1 MKKNSFNHRSV
12 WVTVVLFAATT
23 MMTVFTACADKDL
36 PVITPQ
42 SQMKQDLVGTW
53 FGSYAQQETLTKYG
67 LKHHIVK
74 AEQALTFNADG
85 TGICSKILSNA
96 ANEPITL
103 FGGSKNTLNGR
114 FHYVVGK
121 DSVITITRDGDG
133 DASNPKTWELRFG
146 TEGLTGTDGI
156 TPYELRSADE
166 EWQAYI
172 ASQEE
177 RFNKTSGKFSAESN
191 PSFLTDWQNCED
203 VYIEGI
209 AERQYTPWAGFSYSD
224 IGDHVRFDVQKE
236 AGWEMAFCQLN
247 DPQNKNARLFG
258 LYNRYTGIL
267 RVFSYVLDP
276 GLQHYGKEMGYKF
289 MTDGTN
295 NLPRYP
301 FYNSME
307 YAIPICHDYNNGSTF
322 DKGVILKN
330 GKTPYKPF
338 EVMISAY
345 TTHTKPTG
353 VTAGWH
359 CTDYNFSG
367 FTERCINWAGDN
379 PEEIKKDKRTLLTI
393 TPYTTDEDEVLLTGS
408 ILGNLKGE
416 FTDPEVH
423 KEVTGTTISTI
434 TQLVGTLASGYTGI
448 FGLINTGYAMQN
460 LCSSLRRNTDYT
472 GVGEDYD
479 ESGLLST
486 YTIGNLFMG
495 GLLLNGA
502 ATIMKVVDQFAGK
515 PNEKVT
521 VTPGKID
528 MVINAKV
535 DLSGTIS
542 HWNSINDAGLRI
554 TPELLST
561 TKPSKNEID
570 SMWFGSGC
578 FGIAEDPVIYISKE
592 DLLTVKDRINITKK
606 GGSVESALFRND
618 SVRLVSFLDPRT
630 VKVCLNTDLY
640 HGIDSVHV
648 LINYGVDL
656 NRPVGNTDCYRQMLK
671 LGERPT
677 FSIMPTKGGDQ
688 LSFMTTPKLHVMNKA
703 EVLNN
708 DFYTE
713 NAPDSVKL
721 DHQLYTAHND
731 SLPFYGRVGR
741 VADKRIVMD
750 PQVFVPFSHEENS
763 STVYDAIAPDF
774 VVTVTVAFKCDEVPD
789 GVFFSQAYIPKIELI
804 GHNDLATF
812 YDELKK
818 YSDKSLNNQAVG
830 TVFNASNIKVYDHS
844 GEAILAKTLNI
855 LNKCK

>member
-1 MKKNSFNHRSV
+1 MKKSSMIYRSV
-12 WVTVVLFAATT
+12 WAAAVLLAATT
-23 MMTVFTACADKDL
+23 MMTVFTACAEKDL
-36 PVITPQ
+36 PGPSPQ
-42 SQMKQDLVGTW
+42 SQMKQELVGTW
-53 FGSYAQQETLTKYG
+53 FGTYPQQETLTKYG

-85 TGICSKILSNA
+85 TGTCSKILTNA

-103 FGGSKNTLNGR
+103 FGGSKNTRNGR
-114 FHYVVGK
+114 FHYTVGN

-133 DASNPKTWELRFG
+133 DASNPKTWKLRFG
-146 TEGLTGTDGI
+146 IEGLTGTDGI

-166 EWQAYI
+166 KWQAYI

-177 RFNKTSGKFSAESN
+177 LFNKTSGKFSAESN

-203 VYIEGI
+203 VYLEGI

-276 GLQHYGKEMGYKF
+276 GQQGYGREMGYKF

-295 NLPRYP
+295 NLPRYS

-307 YAIPICHDYNNGSTF
+307 YAIPICHDYNHANTF
-322 DKGVILKN
+322 DKGVILKT
-330 GKTPYKPF
+330 GETPYKPF

-359 CTDYNFSG
+359 CTDYDFSG

-393 TPYTTDEDEVLLTGS
+393 TPYTTDEEEVLLTGS

-423 KEVTGTTISTI
+423 KEVTGTTLSTI
-434 TQLVGTLASGYTGI
+434 TQLVGTLAGGYSGLFSALGSGYG
-448 FGLINTGYAMQN
+448 MQN
-460 LCSSLRRNTDYT
+460 ACKNLRGVPGQGAIGAQLIGGLSIGALVAS
-472 GVGEDYD
+472 GVG
-479 ESGLLST
+479 
-486 YTIGNLFMG
+486 TIVK
-495 GLLLNGA
+495 
-502 ATIMKVVDQFAGK
+502 IVDQFAGK

-528 MVINAKV
+528 MAINAKV

-542 HWNSINDAGLRI
+542 RWNSINDAGLRI

-578 FGIAEDPVIYISKE
+578 FGLAEDPVIYISKE

-606 GGSVESALFRND
+606 GGSIESALFRND
-618 SVRLVSFLDPRT
+618 SVRLVSFLDPRS

-671 LGERPT
+671 LDERPT

-688 LSFMTTPKLHVMNKA
+688 LSFMTTPKLHVMRKA
-703 EVLNN
+703 EVLKN

-731 SLPFYGRVGR
+731 SLPIYGRVHR

-750 PQVFVPFSHEENS
+750 PQVFVPFRHEENS

-774 VVTVTVAFKCDEVPD
+774 LVTVTVAFRCEEVPD
-789 GVFFSQAYIPKIELI
+789 GVFFSQVYIPKIELI

-844 GEAILAKTLNI
+844 GEAFLGKTLNI

>member
-1 MKKNSFNHRSV
+1 MKTIRLLNRSA
-12 WVTVVLFAATT
+12 WAAAALFVATT
-23 MMTVFTACADKDL
+23 VLTGLTACAEKDVPAVTPDK
-36 PVITPQ
+36 Q
-42 SQMKQDLVGTW
+42 FSQDLVGKW
-53 FGSYAQQETLTKYG
+53 LGSYPQKETIIKHG
-67 LKHHIVK
+67 IKHHIVK
-74 AEQALTFNADG
+74 AEQVLTFNADG

-103 FGGSKNTLNGR
+103 FGGSKNTRDGR
-114 FHYVVGK
+114 FHYTVGK

-133 DASNPKTWELRFG
+133 DASNPKTWQLRFG

-166 EWQAYI
+166 EWQTYI
-172 ASQEE
+172 AHQEE
-177 RFNKTSGKFSAESN
+177 RFNKTSGKFSAELN
-191 PSFLTDWQNCED
+191 PSFLTNWQNCD
-203 VYIEGI
+203 TVYIEGI
-209 AERQYTPWAGFSYSD
+209 ANSQYTPWGGFSYSD

-247 DPQNKNARLFG
+247 DSQNKNARLFG

-276 GLQHYGKEMGYKF
+276 GQQHYGKEMGYKF
-289 MTDGTN
+289 MTDGSN

-307 YAIPICHDYNNGSTF
+307 YAIPICHDYNDENTF
-322 DKGVILKN
+322 DKGVILKT
-330 GKTPYKPF
+330 GETPYKPF

-367 FTERCINWAGDN
+367 FTERCIKWAGDN
-379 PEEIKKDKRTLLTI
+379 LEEIQEDKRTLLTI
-393 TPYTTDEDEVLLTGS
+393 TPYTTEEDEVLLSGT
-408 ILGNLKGE
+408 ILGDLKGQ

-434 TQLVGTLASGYTGI
+434 TQLVGTVASGYSGI
-448 FGLINTGYAMQN
+448 FGLVNQAYSMLNSADRLRDAGYNGAGILSDGKINYFAQGALIT
-460 LCSSLRRNTDYT
+460 S
-472 GVGEDYD
+472 
-479 ESGLLST
+479 
-486 YTIGNLFMG
+486 
-495 GLLLNGA
+495 GA
-502 ATIMKVVDQFAGK
+502 ATIMKIVDQFAGK

-528 MVINAKV
+528 LTLNAKI

-542 HWNSINDAGLRI
+542 RWNSINDAGLRI
-554 TPELLST
+554 TPQLLST
-561 TKPSKNEID
+561 TLPSKNDAD
-570 SMWFGSGC
+570 SMWLGSGC
-578 FGIAEDPVIYISKE
+578 FGLAEDPVIYISKE
-592 DLLTVKDRINITKK
+592 DLLSVKDRINITKK
-606 GGSVESALFRND
+606 GSSCESALFGAD

-630 VKVCLNTDLY
+630 VKVCLNTDVY
-640 HGIDSVHV
+640 HDIDSVHV
-648 LINYGVDL
+648 MINYGVDL

-688 LSFMTTPKLHVMNKA
+688 LSFLSTPKLHVMTKD
-703 EVLNN
+703 ETLKN
-708 DFYTE
+708 DFFTE
-713 NAPDSVKL
+713 INPDSVKMSF
-721 DHQLYTAHND
+721 QEYAVHND
-731 SLPFYGRVGR
+731 SLPFYGCIERV
-741 VADKRIVMD
+741 VDKRHMMD
-750 PQVFVPFSHEENS
+750 PQVFVPFSHKENS

-774 VVTVTVAFKCDEVPD
+774 VVTVTVAFKCREVPD

-812 YDELKK
+812 YEKLKE
-818 YSDKSLNNQAVG
+818 YSDKCAKTQSVG
-830 TVFNASNIKVYDHS
+830 TLFNDKNIKVYNND
-844 GEAILAKTLNI
+844 GEIMLTKTLNI
-855 LNKCK
+855 LKKCK

>member
-1 MKKNSFNHRSV
+1 MKKSSMIYRSV
-12 WVTVVLFAATT
+12 WAAAVLLAATT
-23 MMTVFTACADKDL
+23 MMTVFTACAEKDL
-36 PVITPQ
+36 PGPSPQ
-42 SQMKQDLVGTW
+42 SQMKQELVGTW
-53 FGSYAQQETLTKYG
+53 FGTYPQQETLTKYG

-85 TGICSKILSNA
+85 TGTCSKILTNA

-103 FGGSKNTLNGR
+103 FGGSKNTRNGR
-114 FHYVVGK
+114 FHYTVGN

-133 DASNPKTWELRFG
+133 DASNPKTWKLRFG
-146 TEGLTGTDGI
+146 IEGLTGTDGI

-166 EWQAYI
+166 KWQAYI

-177 RFNKTSGKFSAESN
+177 LFNKTSGKFSAESN

-203 VYIEGI
+203 VYLEGI

-276 GLQHYGKEMGYKF
+276 GQQGYGREMGYKF

-295 NLPRYP
+295 NLPRYS

-307 YAIPICHDYNNGSTF
+307 YAIPICHDYNNANTF
-322 DKGVILKN
+322 DKGVILKT
-330 GKTPYKPF
+330 GETPYKPF

-359 CTDYNFSG
+359 CTDYDFSG

-393 TPYTTDEDEVLLTGS
+393 TPYTTDEEEVLLTGS

-423 KEVTGTTISTI
+423 KEVTGTTLSTI
-434 TQLVGTLASGYTGI
+434 TQLVGTLAGGYSGLFSALGSGYG
-448 FGLINTGYAMQN
+448 MQN
-460 LCSSLRRNTDYT
+460 ACKNLRGVPGQGAIGAQLIGGLSIGALVAS
-472 GVGEDYD
+472 GVG
-479 ESGLLST
+479 
-486 YTIGNLFMG
+486 TIVK
-495 GLLLNGA
+495 
-502 ATIMKVVDQFAGK
+502 IVDQFAGK

-528 MVINAKV
+528 MAINAKV

-542 HWNSINDAGLRI
+542 RWNSINDAGLRI

-578 FGIAEDPVIYISKE
+578 FGLAEDPVIYISKE

-606 GGSVESALFRND
+606 GGSIESALFRND
-618 SVRLVSFLDPRT
+618 SVRLVSFLDPRS

-671 LGERPT
+671 LDERPT

-688 LSFMTTPKLHVMNKA
+688 LSFMTTPKLHVMRKA
-703 EVLNN
+703 EVLKN

-731 SLPFYGRVGR
+731 SLPIYGRVHR

-750 PQVFVPFSHEENS
+750 PQVFVPFRHEENS

-774 VVTVTVAFKCDEVPD
+774 LVTVTVAFRCEEVPD
-789 GVFFSQAYIPKIELI
+789 GVFFSQVYIPKIELI

-844 GEAILAKTLNI
+844 GEAFLGKTLNI

>member
-1 MKKNSFNHRSV
+1 MIYRSV
-12 WVTVVLFAATT
+12 WAAAVLLAATT
-23 MMTVFTACADKDL
+23 MMTVFTACAEKDL
-36 PVITPQ
+36 PGPSPQ
-42 SQMKQDLVGTW
+42 SQMKQELVGTW
-53 FGSYAQQETLTKYG
+53 FGTYPQQEMLTKYG

-85 TGICSKILSNA
+85 TGTCSKILTNA

-103 FGGSKNTLNGR
+103 VGGSKNTRNGR
-114 FHYVVGK
+114 FHYTVGN

-133 DASNPKTWELRFG
+133 DASNPKTWKLRFG
-146 TEGLTGTDGI
+146 IEGLTGTDGI

-166 EWQAYI
+166 KWQAYI

-177 RFNKTSGKFSAESN
+177 LFNKTSGKFSAESN

-203 VYIEGI
+203 VYLEGI

-276 GLQHYGKEMGYKF
+276 GQQGYGREMGYKF

-295 NLPRYP
+295 NLPRYS

-307 YAIPICHDYNNGSTF
+307 YAIPICHDYNNANTF
-322 DKGVILKN
+322 DKGVILKT
-330 GKTPYKPF
+330 GETPYKPF

-359 CTDYNFSG
+359 CTDYDFSG

-393 TPYTTDEDEVLLTGS
+393 TPYTTDEEEVLLTGS

-423 KEVTGTTISTI
+423 KEVTGTTLSTI
-434 TQLVGTLASGYTGI
+434 TQLVGTLAGGYSGLFSALGSGYG
-448 FGLINTGYAMQN
+448 MQN
-460 LCSSLRRNTDYT
+460 ACKNLRGVPGQGAIGAQLIGGLSIGALVAS
-472 GVGEDYD
+472 GVG
-479 ESGLLST
+479 
-486 YTIGNLFMG
+486 TIVK
-495 GLLLNGA
+495 
-502 ATIMKVVDQFAGK
+502 IVDQFAGK
-515 PNEKVT
+515 PTEKVT

-528 MVINAKV
+528 MAINAKV

-542 HWNSINDAGLRI
+542 RWNSINDAGLRI

-578 FGIAEDPVIYISKE
+578 FGLAEDPVIYISKE

-606 GGSVESALFRND
+606 GGSIESALFRND
-618 SVRLVSFLDPRT
+618 SVRLVSFLDPRS

-671 LGERPT
+671 LDERPT

-688 LSFMTTPKLHVMNKA
+688 LSFMTTPKLHVMRKA
-703 EVLNN
+703 EVLKN

-731 SLPFYGRVGR
+731 SLPIYGRVHR

-750 PQVFVPFSHEENS
+750 PQVFVPFRHEENS

-774 VVTVTVAFKCDEVPD
+774 LVTVTVAFRCEEVPD
-789 GVFFSQAYIPKIELI
+789 GVFFSQVYIPKIELI

-844 GEAILAKTLNI
+844 GEAFLGKTLNI

>member
-1 MKKNSFNHRSV
+1 MKKSSMIYRSV
-12 WVTVVLFAATT
+12 WAAAVLLAATT
-23 MMTVFTACADKDL
+23 MMTVFTACAEKDL
-36 PVITPQ
+36 PGPSPQ
-42 SQMKQDLVGTW
+42 SQMKQELVGTW
-53 FGSYAQQETLTKYG
+53 FGTYPQQEMLTKYG

-85 TGICSKILSNA
+85 TGTCSKILTNA

-103 FGGSKNTLNGR
+103 FGGSKNTRNGR
-114 FHYVVGK
+114 FHYTVGN

-133 DASNPKTWELRFG
+133 DASNPKTWKLRFG
-146 TEGLTGTDGI
+146 IEGLTGTDGI

-166 EWQAYI
+166 KWQAYI

-177 RFNKTSGKFSAESN
+177 LFNKTSGKFSAESN

-203 VYIEGI
+203 VYLEGI

-276 GLQHYGKEMGYKF
+276 GQQGYGREMGYKF

-295 NLPRYP
+295 NLPRYS

-307 YAIPICHDYNNGSTF
+307 YAIPICHDYNNANTF
-322 DKGVILKN
+322 DKGVILKT
-330 GKTPYKPF
+330 GETPYKPF

-359 CTDYNFSG
+359 CTDYDFSG

-393 TPYTTDEDEVLLTGS
+393 TPYTTDEEEVLLTGS

-423 KEVTGTTISTI
+423 KEVTGTTLSTI
-434 TQLVGTLASGYTGI
+434 TQLVGTLAGGYSGLFSALGSGYG
-448 FGLINTGYAMQN
+448 MQN
-460 LCSSLRRNTDYT
+460 ACKNLRGVPGQGAIGAQLIGGLSIGALVAS
-472 GVGEDYD
+472 GVG
-479 ESGLLST
+479 
-486 YTIGNLFMG
+486 TIVK
-495 GLLLNGA
+495 
-502 ATIMKVVDQFAGK
+502 IVDQFAGK
-515 PNEKVT
+515 PTEKVT

-528 MVINAKV
+528 MAINAKV

-542 HWNSINDAGLRI
+542 RWNSINDAGLRI

-578 FGIAEDPVIYISKE
+578 FGLAEDPVIYISKE

-606 GGSVESALFRND
+606 GGSIESALFRND
-618 SVRLVSFLDPRT
+618 SVRLVSFLDPRS

-671 LGERPT
+671 LDERPT

-688 LSFMTTPKLHVMNKA
+688 LSFMTTPKLHVMRKA
-703 EVLNN
+703 EVLKN

-731 SLPFYGRVGR
+731 SLPIYGRVHR

-750 PQVFVPFSHEENS
+750 PQVFVPFRHEENS

-774 VVTVTVAFKCDEVPD
+774 LVTVTVAFRCEEVPD
-789 GVFFSQAYIPKIELI
+789 GVFFSQVYIPKIELI

-844 GEAILAKTLNI
+844 GEAFLGKTLNI

>member
-1 MKKNSFNHRSV
+1 MIYRSV
-12 WVTVVLFAATT
+12 WAAAVLLAATT
-23 MMTVFTACADKDL
+23 MMTVFTACAEKDL
-36 PVITPQ
+36 PGPSPQ
-42 SQMKQDLVGTW
+42 SQMKQELVGTW
-53 FGSYAQQETLTKYG
+53 FGTYPQQEMLTKYG

-85 TGICSKILSNA
+85 TGTCSKILTNA

-103 FGGSKNTLNGR
+103 FGGSKNTRNGR
-114 FHYVVGK
+114 FHYTVGN

-133 DASNPKTWELRFG
+133 DASNPKTWKLRFG
-146 TEGLTGTDGI
+146 IEGLTGTDGI

-166 EWQAYI
+166 KWQAYI

-177 RFNKTSGKFSAESN
+177 LFNKTSGKFSAESN

-203 VYIEGI
+203 VYLEGI

-276 GLQHYGKEMGYKF
+276 GQQGYGREMGYKF

-295 NLPRYP
+295 NLPRYS

-307 YAIPICHDYNNGSTF
+307 YAIPICHDYNNANTF
-322 DKGVILKN
+322 DKGVILKT
-330 GKTPYKPF
+330 GETPYKPF

-359 CTDYNFSG
+359 CTDYDFSG

-393 TPYTTDEDEVLLTGS
+393 TPYTTDEEEVLLTGS

-423 KEVTGTTISTI
+423 KEVTGTTLSTI
-434 TQLVGTLASGYTGI
+434 TQLVGTLAGGYSGLFSALGSGYG
-448 FGLINTGYAMQN
+448 MQN
-460 LCSSLRRNTDYT
+460 ACKNLRGVPGQGAIGAQLIGGLSIGALVAS
-472 GVGEDYD
+472 GVG
-479 ESGLLST
+479 
-486 YTIGNLFMG
+486 TIVK
-495 GLLLNGA
+495 
-502 ATIMKVVDQFAGK
+502 IVDQFAGK
-515 PNEKVT
+515 PTEKVT

-528 MVINAKV
+528 MAINAKV

-542 HWNSINDAGLRI
+542 RWNSINDAGLRI

-578 FGIAEDPVIYISKE
+578 FGLAEDPVIYISKE

-606 GGSVESALFRND
+606 GGSIESALFRND
-618 SVRLVSFLDPRT
+618 SVRLVSFLDPRS

-671 LGERPT
+671 LDERPT

-688 LSFMTTPKLHVMNKA
+688 LSFMTTPKLHVMRKA
-703 EVLNN
+703 EVLKN

-731 SLPFYGRVGR
+731 SLPIYGRVHR

-750 PQVFVPFSHEENS
+750 PQVFVPFRHEENS

-774 VVTVTVAFKCDEVPD
+774 LVTVTVAFRCEEVPD
-789 GVFFSQAYIPKIELI
+789 GVFFSQVYIPKIELI

-844 GEAILAKTLNI
+844 GEAFLGKTLNI

>member
-1 MKKNSFNHRSV
+1 MKKSSMIYRSV
-12 WVTVVLFAATT
+12 WAAAVLLAATT
-23 MMTVFTACADKDL
+23 MMTVFTACAEKDL
-36 PVITPQ
+36 PGPSPQ
-42 SQMKQDLVGTW
+42 SQMKQELVGTW
-53 FGSYAQQETLTKYG
+53 FGTYPQQETLTKYG

-85 TGICSKILSNA
+85 TGTCSKILTNA

-103 FGGSKNTLNGR
+103 FGGSKNTRNGR
-114 FHYVVGK
+114 FHYTVGN

-133 DASNPKTWELRFG
+133 DASNPKTWKLRFG
-146 TEGLTGTDGI
+146 IEGLTGTDGI

-166 EWQAYI
+166 KWQAYI

-177 RFNKTSGKFSAESN
+177 LFNKTTGKFSAESN

-203 VYIEGI
+203 VYLEGI

-224 IGDHVRFDVQKE
+224 IGDHLRFDVQKE

-276 GLQHYGKEMGYKF
+276 GQQGYGREMGYKF

-295 NLPRYP
+295 NLPRYS

-307 YAIPICHDYNNGSTF
+307 YAIPICHDYNNANTF
-322 DKGVILKN
+322 DKGVILKT
-330 GKTPYKPF
+330 GETPYKPF

-359 CTDYNFSG
+359 CTDYDFSG

-393 TPYTTDEDEVLLTGS
+393 TPYTTDEEEVLLTGS

-423 KEVTGTTISTI
+423 KEVTGTTLSTI
-434 TQLVGTLASGYTGI
+434 TQLVGTLAGGYSGLFSALGSGYG
-448 FGLINTGYAMQN
+448 MQN
-460 LCSSLRRNTDYT
+460 ACKNLRGVPGQGAIGAQLIGGLSIGALVAS
-472 GVGEDYD
+472 GVG
-479 ESGLLST
+479 
-486 YTIGNLFMG
+486 TIVK
-495 GLLLNGA
+495 
-502 ATIMKVVDQFAGK
+502 IVDQFAGK

-528 MVINAKV
+528 MAINAKV

-542 HWNSINDAGLRI
+542 RWNSINDAGLRI

-578 FGIAEDPVIYISKE
+578 FGLAEDPVIYISKE

-606 GGSVESALFRND
+606 GGSIESALFRND
-618 SVRLVSFLDPRT
+618 SVRLVSFLDPRS

-671 LGERPT
+671 LDERPT

-688 LSFMTTPKLHVMNKA
+688 LSFMTTPKLHVMRKA
-703 EVLNN
+703 EVLKN

-731 SLPFYGRVGR
+731 SLPIYGRVHR

-750 PQVFVPFSHEENS
+750 PQVFVPFRHEENS

-774 VVTVTVAFKCDEVPD
+774 LVTVTVAFRCEEVPD
-789 GVFFSQAYIPKIELI
+789 GVFFSQVYIPKIELI

-844 GEAILAKTLNI
+844 GEAFLGKTLNI